1 VAIWPSPLEALV
13 SMSTTTNWANFG
25 HFWRNKKVFVTGHT
39 GFKGG
44 WLAMWLTMMGAKV
57 TGFSL
62 PPNTNPSLYAKAR
75 IDKLIEQSQLGDI
88 RDYEKLKLALV
99 ESEPEVVFHLAAQP
113 LVRYSYQNP
122 LETYQTNV
130 MGTAHLLEA
139 MRYIDSVR
147 AAVII
152 TTDKCYENTEKLTA
166 YAETDPMGGYDPYS
180 SSKGC
185 TELVVSAYQRSF
197 FSKEKYTTHRL
208 AIATARAGNVIG
220 GGDWSQDRLIPD
232 ALKAFEAEKTLS
244 IRNPAAV
251 RPWQHVLD
259 PLAGYLV
266 LGQRLFESGP
276 LFIGAWNFGPHTED
290 EKPVSAVIDTL
301 AQILGPT
308 ARWERDGTTHPHEAS
323 VLRLD
328 FTKAREQLGWQPRWP
343 LNVALNKTVAWHQA
357 VKANQ
362 NMHEFSLTQIA
373 EYSVS

>member
-1 VAIWPSPLEALV
+1 
-13 SMSTTTNWANFG
+13 MSITTKRDNFG
-25 HFWRNKKVFVTGHT
+25 NFWRNKKVFVTGHT

-44 WLAMWLTMMGAKV
+44 WLTIWLTMMGAKV

-62 PPNTNPSLYAKAR
+62 PPHTTPSLYMKAR
-75 IDKLIEQSQLGDI
+75 IDKLIEQSQFGDI

-185 TELVVSAYQRSF
+185 AELVVSAYQRSF

-232 ALKAFEAEKTLS
+232 TLKAFEAEQTLS

-276 LFIGAWNFGPHTED
+276 LFIGAWNFGPRAED
-290 EKPVSAVIDTL
+290 EKPVSAVIDSL

-308 ARWERDGTTHPHEAS
+308 AKWEHDGSTQPHEAS

-328 FTKAREQLGWQPRWP
+328 CEKAREQLGWQPRWP

-362 NMHEFSLTQIA
+362 NMHEFSLTQIT
-373 EYSVS
+373 EYNVS